1 VPRIRQRK
9 ENADVR
15 ILATGNSQVKGN
27 IITVTSNEKGVV
39 FGRVPLADVMRPG
52 ANVAEGLP
60 AKTLQ

>member
-15 ILATGNSQVKGN
+15 ILAMRNSQVKGKVT
-27 IITVTSNEKGVV
+27 TVTSNEKGVV
-39 FGRVPLADVMRPG
+39 FEMVPVADVMRPG